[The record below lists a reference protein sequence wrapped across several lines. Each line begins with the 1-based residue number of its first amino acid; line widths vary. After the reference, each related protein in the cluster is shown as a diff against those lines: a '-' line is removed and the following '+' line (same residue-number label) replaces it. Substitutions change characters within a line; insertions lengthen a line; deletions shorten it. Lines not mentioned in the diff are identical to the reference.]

1 MTPPK
6 FILSL
11 NLPNIITVARI
22 LLTPLFLIFLEQKRY
37 GSALMIFFAA
47 AVSDGLDGFL
57 ARYFNQRTELG
68 AYLDPLA
75 DKLLLNTAFVGM
87 AVLGLLPV
95 WLAVT
100 VISRDVFILLGVAI
114 FFITGT
120 ALKVDP
126 SILSKTTTFT
136 QLTTVCLT
144 LLSLSLVPVPDW
156 ILNFCYGATIFF
168 TIASG
173 GHYLIVGLRL
183 LQKNNDQP

>member
-1 MTPPK
+1 MTPSK
-6 FILSL
+6 FIQSL

-37 GSALMIFFAA
+37 GSALLIFFAA

-87 AVLGLLPV
+87 AVMGLLPV
-95 WLAVT
+95 WLTVV
-100 VISRDVFILLGVAI
+100 VISRDVLILLGVAI

-126 SILSKTTTFT
+126 SIVSKATTFM

-144 LLSLSLVPVPDW
+144 LLSLSLLSVPIW
-156 ILNFCYGATIFF
+156 ILQLCYAATIIF

-173 GHYLIVGLRL
+173 GHYLILGLRL
-183 LQKNNDQP
+183 LQEHNDQP